1 MKEEHQLQSC
11 TFVHR
16 LFSQEKNWMLRIEN
30 RGPGATNMV
39 HKKRM
44 ALEKSSIRKD
54 MVKSLVLLWLEGKTW
69 KRGNIW
75 EITEMHE
82 GERWETPERHPDA
95 RHAGLVTVSRTMAWA
110 YVTCCPTLP
119 ALPVGKSSSV
129 LMNITLW
136 ASEYLR

>member
-16 LFSQEKNWMLRIEN
+16 LFSQEKNWMLRIES

-69 KRGNIW
+69 K
-75 EITEMHE
+75 
-82 GERWETPERHPDA
+82 
-95 RHAGLVTVSRTMAWA
+95 
-110 YVTCCPTLP
+110 
-119 ALPVGKSSSV
+119 
-129 LMNITLW
+129 
-136 ASEYLR
+136 